1 MCLITEKEVRE
12 RERGRERGRERSR
25 GREEG
30 KKERMGGGKTL
41 SKQQEGQEKYLIQ
54 TMNIV
59 ISSHSLHSQSSSTGR
74 LGEPRNAELPGR
86 RVCVAGAPGGEH
98 ACRGLRWN
106 IPVVSLGC
114 FNLP

>member
-1 MCLITEKEVRE
+1 MRE
-12 RERGRERGRERSR
+12 
-25 GREEG
+25 
-30 KKERMGGGKTL
+30 
-41 SKQQEGQEKYLIQ
+41 
-54 TMNIV
+54 
-59 ISSHSLHSQSSSTGR
+59 STNQMLKSYCFE
-74 LGEPRNAELPGR
+74 LGEVKEAELPGR